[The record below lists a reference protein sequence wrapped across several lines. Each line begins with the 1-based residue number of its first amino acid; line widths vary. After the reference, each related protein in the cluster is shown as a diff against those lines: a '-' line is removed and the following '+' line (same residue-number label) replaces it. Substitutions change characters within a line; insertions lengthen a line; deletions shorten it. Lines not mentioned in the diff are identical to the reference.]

1 MKILYLSHRVPFPPN
16 KGEKIRTFHQIE
28 YLLQKGHE
36 VTVISPYEESAEV
49 PYFTELKSQYGVNV
63 HSFRLPPKLLRL
75 MSGFV
80 QGKAL
85 SVANFSSA
93 ELQKGLD
100 KLLDEHEFSA
110 LVCTASS
117 MAEYVFKSQAKVI
130 RDKKL
135 RLFMDFMDLDSDKW
149 RQYAQRSSL
158 PMKLLYSR
166 ERNLIST
173 LEVQVAAHFNT
184 CFFITETE
192 VALFKEGA
200 PDLGDICAIENGIDT
215 VGFCPPDA
223 PRFRE
228 SPILLFTGVMNYSP
242 NVDAVL
248 WFVENVWKDIV
259 HIWPSAEFIIAGM
272 DPTEKIIALG
282 NMRGITVTG
291 FVDDIKP
298 YFNRAN
304 VFVAPFRIAR
314 GVQNKVLQAFACG
327 LPVISTPMGAE
338 GIRCSDNQSI
348 LLAEKS
354 SDFVLQLEKLFQ
366 FPDHYT
372 RIANNAL
379 QLIHQHYTW
388 ESILNP
394 FEKKLSMNQAD
405 SFSTSQTD
413 K

>member
-36 VTVISPYEESAEV
+36 VTVISPYEQCDEL

-100 KLLDEHEFSA
+100 QLLDEHDFSA

-117 MAEYVFKSQAKVI
+117 MAEYIFNSQAKVI
-130 RDKKL
+130 KDREL

-166 ERNLIST
+166 EKNLISA
-173 LEVQVAAHFNT
+173 LEVQVASHFNT

-192 VALFKEGA
+192 VALFKQGA

-215 VGFCPPDA
+215 VGFCPPDV

-259 HIWPSAEFIIAGM
+259 QIWPSAEFVVAGM

-338 GIRCSDNQSI
+338 GIRCTENKDI
-348 LLAEKS
+348 LLAETS
-354 SDFVLQLEKLFQ
+354 SDFILQLEKLFQ
-366 FPDHYT
+366 SPERYA
-372 RIANNAL
+372 RIAENAL
-379 QLIHQHYTW
+379 QLIQQHYTW
-388 ESILNP
+388 ESILAP
-394 FEKKLSMNQAD
+394 FENKLLINQTELI
-405 SFSTSQTD
+405 STSQTN

>member
-28 YLLQKGHE
+28 YLLQKGHD
-36 VTVISPYEESAEV
+36 VTVISPYEESAEL
-49 PYFTELKSQYGVNV
+49 PYFNELKSQYGVNV
-63 HSFRLPPKLLRL
+63 HSFRLPPKLFRL

-93 ELQKGLD
+93 DLQKGLD
-100 KLLDEHEFSA
+100 QLLDEHEFSA

-117 MAEYVFKSQAKVI
+117 MAEYVFNSEAKAI
-130 RDKKL
+130 KNRKL
-135 RLFMDFMDLDSDKW
+135 SLFMDFMDLDSDKW

-158 PMKLLYSR
+158 PMKLLYTR

-173 LEVQVAAHFNT
+173 LEVKVAAIFNA

-192 VALFKEGA
+192 VALFKQGA
-200 PDLGDICAIENGIDT
+200 PHVGDICAIENGIDT
-215 VGFCPPDA
+215 VGFSPPEV
-223 PRFRE
+223 PRLRE

-248 WFVENVWKDIV
+248 WFVKNVWKDIV
-259 HIWPSAEFIIAGM
+259 QKWPTAEFIVAGM

-348 LLAEKS
+348 LLAETS
-354 SDFVLQLEKLFQ
+354 SDFILQLEKLFQ

-372 RIANNAL
+372 RIADNAL
-379 QLIHQHYTW
+379 RLIHQHYTW

-394 FEKKLSMNQAD
+394 FEKKLSINQVD
-405 SFSTSQTD
+405 SFLTSQMD

>member
-36 VTVISPYEESAEV
+36 ITVISPYEESAEL

-63 HSFRLPPKLLRL
+63 HSFRLPPKLFRL

-85 SVANFSSA
+85 SVANFSNA
-93 ELQKGLD
+93 DLQKGLD

-117 MAEYVFKSQAKVI
+117 MAEYVFNSQAKAI
-130 RDKKL
+130 RDRKL
-135 RLFMDFMDLDSDKW
+135 SLFMDFMDLDSDKW

-158 PMKLLYSR
+158 PMKLLYTR

-173 LEVQVAAHFNT
+173 LEVKVAAIFNA

-192 VALFKEGA
+192 VALFKQGA
-200 PDLGDICAIENGIDT
+200 PDVGDICAIENGIDT
-215 VGFCPPDA
+215 VGFSPPDV
-223 PRFRE
+223 PRLRE

-248 WFVENVWKDIV
+248 WFVKNVWKDIV
-259 HIWPSAEFIIAGM
+259 QIWPSAEFVVAGM

-338 GIRCSDNQSI
+338 GIRCADNQSI
-348 LLAEKS
+348 LLAETS
-354 SDFVLQLEKLFQ
+354 SDFILQLEKLFQ

-372 RIANNAL
+372 RIADNAL
-379 QLIHQHYTW
+379 RLIHQHYTW

-394 FEKKLSMNQAD
+394 FEKKLSINQID
-405 SFSTSQTD
+405 SFLTSQID